1 MAWVYGWLSCWDI
14 REPRFNWMGWDGE
27 WDDGNWDGW
36 VVISLRE
43 LELSE
48 PERRGPHSQPG
59 IIAIKKGFA
68 IRVRQKGLVKGSGKR
83 AQAKGSYG

>member
-1 MAWVYGWLSCWDI
+1 
-14 REPRFNWMGWDGE
+14 MGF
-27 WDDGNWDGW
+27 
-36 VVISLRE
+36 SLRE

-68 IRVRQKGLVKGSGKR
+68 RRVRQKGLVKGSGKR